1 MTHDWQARQSDVAA
15 SKRRNATADNGTRDT
30 GQFRQ
35 ALPQKLGQGQKPDKH
50 DHQRRGTKGITDQR
64 RRRSFEHQSDTLGH
78 RILQSGFVFLLCSH
92 IFGRK

>member
-15 SKRRNATADNGTRDT
+15 SKRRNATADNGTTDT

-50 DHQRRGTKGITDQR
+50 DHQRCGTKGITDQR
-64 RRRSFEHQSDTLGH
+64 RRQSFEHRSDILGH
-78 RILQSGFVFLLCSH
+78 RILLSGCMLLLCSH
-92 IFGRK
+92 IFDRK